1 MATSD
6 SSIAAKI
13 GDPGAPALQA
23 IFAKIDGHT
32 GASEDSG
39 HSGQVEC
46 LSCEWRADQQAT
58 PGAGGQLNVG
68 RANVGAFFITAY
80 INKEFSSLTQAMLQA
95 KIISSL
101 EVDFCRIAG
110 GKVESYYK
118 HKLKNVLCT
127 SIDIEGSVNGART
140 LYRAGF
146 AGTKVESESK
156 AQTSSGSMAAGSTC
170 THDILK
176 NSA

>member
-6 SSIAAKI
+6 SSLSSKI
-13 GDPGAPALQA
+13 GDAGAPALQA
-23 IFAKIDGHT
+23 IFGKFEGHT

-39 HSGQVEC
+39 HSGQVE
-46 LSCEWRADQQAT
+46 LLNVEWHADQQAT

-68 RANVGAFFITAY
+68 RANVGAFQATAY
-80 INKEFSSLTQAMLQA
+80 VNKEFGSLTQAMLQA
-95 KIISSL
+95 KVIPSVEL
-101 EVDFCRIAG
+101 DFCRIAG
-110 GKVESYYK
+110 GKVESYCK
-118 HKLKNVLCT
+118 IKLKNTLCT
-127 SIDIEGSVNGART
+127 SIDIEGSVNGARM
-140 LYRAGF
+140 LYRAAF
-146 AGTKVESESK
+146 SGTKIEIESK

>member
-1 MATSD
+1 MATRD
-6 SSIAAKI
+6 SSLASKI
-13 GDPGAPALQA
+13 GDASAPALQA
-23 IFAKIDGHT
+23 VFGDIKGHS
-32 GASEDSG
+32 GASSDSS
-39 HSGQVEC
+39 HSGQVEI
-46 LSCEWRADQQAT
+46 LNVEWRADQQAT

-68 RANVGAFFITAY
+68 RANVGALSYTAY
-80 INKEFSSLTQAMLQA
+80 INKEFASLTQAMLQA
-95 KIISSL
+95 KVIPSI
-101 EVDFCRIAG
+101 EIDFCRIAG
-110 GKVESYYK
+110 GKVESYCK
-118 HKLKNVLCT
+118 FKLANALCT

-146 AGTKVESESK
+146 SGTKIDIESK

>member
-1 MATSD
+1 VATSD
-6 SSIAAKI
+6 SSISNKV
-13 GDPGAPALQA
+13 GDASAPALQA
-23 IFAKIDGHT
+23 IFAKIAGHT

-39 HSGQVEC
+39 HSGQVEI
-46 LSCEWRADQQAT
+46 LNVEWRADQQAT

-68 RANVGAFFITAY
+68 RANVGALYITAY
-80 INKEFSSLTQAMLQA
+80 VNKEFGSLTQAMLQA
-95 KIISSL
+95 KVISSV

-110 GKVESYYK
+110 GKTQSYCKYE
-118 HKLKNVLCT
+118 LKNALCT

-146 AGTKVESESK
+146 AGTEIKIESK
-156 AQTSSGSMAAGSTC
+156 AQSKTGDMAAGSTC

-176 NSA
+176 NA